1 MVVIWVLMLLF
12 IILMLMTRMMVMT
25 IIIIISLTDY
35 GDIHHLSDSSGPV
48 EGRVSQTS
56 LVEGAIS
63 VALLPG

>member
-1 MVVIWVLMLLF
+1 MRVDIVVYNMNVDDENDG
-12 IILMLMTRMMVMT
+12 
-25 IIIIISLTDY
+25 DY
-35 GDIHHLSDSSGPV
+35 GDYHHLSDCSGPV

>member
-1 MVVIWVLMLLF
+1 MVMIWVLF
-12 IILMLMTRMMVMT
+12 ILMLFV
-25 IIIIISLTDY
+25 DDEND
-35 GDIHHLSDSSGPV
+35 GDDDHYYHLYDSSGPM

>member
-1 MVVIWVLMLLF
+1 MKIKMPKVTLVLMMIFLDFCDVDGVLL
-12 IILMLMTRMMVMT
+12 MSKMMA
-25 IIIIISLTDY
+25 IGNY
-35 GDIHHLSDSSGPV
+35 HHLYDSSGPV